1 MTEAQPFFTWGAGG
15 AQMTPERIAS
25 ERKVAQA
32 LMERGMDY
40 SPVQHWTQGVS
51 RVAQALMGGVDSR
64 MADAAER
71 RNVDADKDMIAGWFG
86 GQRPVVPATAGAAAL
101 PPPSVAPAPSSAPVV
116 IGEGGLAKPDAGGV
130 YDADAVLMP
139 NSTAHGPAIAGIETP
154 GSKDPYAA
162 IGPATRTGAR
172 AHGKYQVMDF
182 NIGPWTKEV
191 LGRELTPDQFRASP
205 DAQEAIFNQKFGQG
219 AKSPQDAASMWFTGR
234 PAAEGA
240 SSRAVT
246 PAGVPYGPT
255 GRSYVDMFTKK
266 LGPTAPPADSPA
278 LALAAPQG
286 GAPAI
291 AAPAATPTP
300 VAPVT
305 AAAAPTGIAGVNP
318 SMLAAIT
325 SPYTSEGT
333 KKIAQIMLQHQMAGD
348 AVTHVDLGGQV
359 GIMDKRGN
367 IIKTVQKTEPTKAPS
382 IVDGPVD
389 PATGYPT
396 KLLFRGDG
404 KYDRVTLPPDGGP
417 ASPSTI
423 PPAPSGVDPKI
434 WREMWSKSR
443 VADATPGS
451 FDDTTKLRSEFTQL
465 PAYKNMAQ
473 AAPIYQTMRDAAGR
487 DTKAAD
493 LNIVYGLGKIMDPGS
508 VVREGEV
515 VLANNA
521 QGWQEKLNGYI
532 AQINSKGS
540 LTPEGRRALMAEAH
554 SRITAYKSE
563 FDRDAAR
570 YKGIAERNR
579 MKHEDVIP
587 DFGAI
592 EPWEPAKPPPPEPVV
607 VDGYKIQRVK

>member
-1 MTEAQPFFTWGAGG
+1 MTEAQPFFTWGAAG

-86 GQRPVVPATAGAAAL
+86 GQKPAVPATAGAAAL

-172 AHGKYQVMDF
+172 AYGKYQVMDF

-205 DAQEAIFNQKFGQG
+205 DAQEAVFNQKFGQG

-266 LGPTAPPADSPA
+266 LGPTAPPVDSPA

-291 AAPAATPTP
+291 AAPAATP
-300 VAPVT
+300 APAVPAT
-305 AAAAPTGIAGVNP
+305 APTVMGGQSLPPIQDLMG
-318 SMLAAIT
+318 AIN
-325 SPYTSEGT
+325 SKYTSEGT
-333 KKIAQIMLQHQMAGD
+333 KKIAQILLTQQLGD
-348 AVTHVDLGGQV
+348 SKATDETREYDLYRRQGGTRSFFDYKVDLKKAGAIQNQVQIDQKGESEFSKIAGKQQAERFNDLAAEGQQARQMISDIDTLTDLGAKIGTGKIAEAKAIV
-359 GIMDKRGN
+359 GPYAEALG
-367 IIKTVQKTEPTKAPS
+367 IKIDGLSEIQAYEAVVNRVAPS
-382 IVDGPVD
+382 
-389 PATGYPT
+389 
-396 KLLFRGDG
+396 L
-404 KYDRVTLPPDGGP
+404 RV
-417 ASPSTI
+417 
-423 PPAPSGVDPKI
+423 
-434 WREMWSKSR
+434 
-443 VADATPGS
+443 
-451 FDDTTKLRSEFTQL
+451 
-465 PAYKNMAQ
+465 
-473 AAPIYQTMRDAAGR
+473 
-487 DTKAAD
+487 
-493 LNIVYGLGKIMDPGS
+493 
-508 VVREGEV
+508 
-515 VLANNA
+515 
-521 QGWQEKLNGYI
+521 
-532 AQINSKGS
+532 KGS
-540 LTPEGRRALMAEAH
+540 GAQSDMELKNFLKSLPTLGNTPEGNAIASEVMKGLQQNKILAAEIGAKALNGEITRSVAEKAL
-554 SRITAYKSE
+554 RELPDPMENYRK
-563 FDRDAAR
+563 FMKAR
-570 YKGIAERNR
+570 GT
-579 MKHEDVIP
+579 
-587 DFGAI
+587 
-592 EPWEPAKPPPPEPVV
+592 PAMPAGGPS
-607 VDGYKIQRVK
+607 VDDLLKKYGPK